1 MSGGLQVTGVVDA
14 VASEL
19 RAAVFEGELTQGQLV
34 TEAWA
39 AERYGVAGP
48 APRRPSRSSSPKDC
62 SSARCTAVP
71 GVRVLQASAVRDIYR
86 TRRRIESEVIRE
98 LAADRSVPDAATAAN
113 AQIATFSGGSSI
125 DVVDP
130 DMRFHASL
138 VDGIGSE
145 RTSRAYDALVAE
157 VRLCMAQVQG
167 RSLIPV
173 DLIFAEHSR
182 ILGLTAP
189 RVMARPRSRCSPSI
203 SVAPSSVWWTR
214 CPRRRPTPDLPK
226 RSWRGAA
233 GGVRLLRGGH
243 ADQVAPRVI
252 HCYRAT
258 IVASLDAVVLGGA
271 DEAARDRRLPAPRCR
286 PGRARGPHRG
296 GRRSALFQVF
306 IAMWW
311 WYPPA
316 LTNSAWGPYAAVS
329 SNPRVVT

>member
-39 AERYGVAGP
+39 AERYGVARASAKAAIEKLVAEGLLQ
-48 APRRPSRSSSPKDC
+48 RTVHR
-62 SSARCTAVP
+62 SAR
-71 GVRVLQASAVRDIYR
+71 VRVLQASAVRDIYR
-86 TRRRIESEVIRE
+86 TRRRIEGEVIRE
-98 LAADRSVPDAATAAN
+98 LAADRSVPDAAAAAN

-182 ILGLTAP
+182 ILEL
-189 RVMARPRSRCSPSI
+189 I
-203 SVAPSSVWWTR
+203 
-214 CPRRRPTPDLPK
+214 
-226 RSWRGAA
+226 AA
-233 GGVRLLRGGH
+233 GNG
-243 ADQVAPRVI
+243 
-252 HCYRAT
+252 
-258 IVASLDAVVLGGA
+258 
-271 DEAARDRRLPAPRCR
+271 EAAVAVLAEHL
-286 PGRARGPHRG
+286 GRAEQRLVD
-296 GRRSALFQVF
+296 ALST
-306 IAMWW
+306 
-311 WYPPA
+311 PPPGA
-316 LTNSAWGPYAAVS
+316 
-329 SNPRVVT
+329 

>member
-39 AERYGVAGP
+39 AERYGVARASAKAAIEKLVAEGLLQ
-48 APRRPSRSSSPKDC
+48 RTVHR
-62 SSARCTAVP
+62 SAR
-71 GVRVLQASAVRDIYR
+71 VRVLQASAVRDIYR

-98 LAADRSVPDAATAAN
+98 LAADRSVPDAAAAAN

-138 VDGIGSE
+138 VDGIGRE

-182 ILGLTAP
+182 ILEL
-189 RVMARPRSRCSPSI
+189 I
-203 SVAPSSVWWTR
+203 
-214 CPRRRPTPDLPK
+214 
-226 RSWRGAA
+226 AA
-233 GGVRLLRGGH
+233 GNG
-243 ADQVAPRVI
+243 
-252 HCYRAT
+252 
-258 IVASLDAVVLGGA
+258 
-271 DEAARDRRLPAPRCR
+271 EAAVAVLAEHL
-286 PGRARGPHRG
+286 GRAEQRLVD
-296 GRRSALFQVF
+296 ALST
-306 IAMWW
+306 
-311 WYPPA
+311 PPPGA
-316 LTNSAWGPYAAVS
+316 
-329 SNPRVVT
+329 